1 MLMTS
6 RNARTRRQQRGRG
19 GRIKTGP
26 QAQLLVAKNRP
37 ELPIACSTEPA
48 YSQEVQEKIHRQA
61 AKKNLGV
68 IVSNVASAA
77 ILPLKGLLTGS
88 FSPSLLTRI
97 EAVPSPAEAL
107 Q

>member
-1 MLMTS
+1 MP
-6 RNARTRRQQRGRG
+6 ARVASSEGRG

-68 IVSNVASAA
+68 IVSKRSKGK
-77 ILPLKGLLTGS
+77 PLKGLLTGS

>member
-1 MLMTS
+1 
-6 RNARTRRQQRGRG
+6 
-19 GRIKTGP
+19 
-26 QAQLLVAKNRP
+26 
-37 ELPIACSTEPA
+37 
-48 YSQEVQEKIHRQA
+48 VQEKIHRQA

-68 IVSNVASAA
+68 IVSKVARARF
-77 ILPLKGLLTGS
+77 LPLKGLLTGS